1 MVGDGGWSWFGDPRA
16 VFFAGRHRRTY
27 VGWVSR
33 DGRVMVASFDHGS
46 RHIER
51 FVLRR
56 GVSVDDHHS
65 PGLLMRADG
74 RLTVFYTGPHREHM
88 FYRRSQRGRRR
99 QALGTRAQAAGQ
111 HSWHAGLH
119 VSQSG
124 VFERRKADV
133 PVLARR
139 AVVAGVLA
147 PQ

>member
-1 MVGDGGWSWFGDPRA
+1 MARTVGDGGWSWFGDPRA

-88 FYRRSQRGRRR
+88 FYRRSSEAEDVRRWGPEHR
-99 QALGTRAQAAGQ
+99 L
-111 HSWHAGLH
+111 
-119 VSQSG
+119 
-124 VFERRKADV
+124 
-133 PVLARR
+133 PVNTPARR
-139 AVVAGVLA
+139 ATRI
-147 PQ
+147 PIRCI